1 MVYLLEWIGA
11 ISIIVIAAFITYF
24 VIFAI
29 KEAIERY
36 IYQYKYKHRFNKPP
50 TAKCY
55 CRDCIRWNSETGEC
69 GDHCNSRRM
78 GADWFCC
85 FAEPLSKTQS
95 KEMNNDWRSSN
106 D

>member
-11 ISIIVIAAFITYF
+11 ISIIVMAAFVSTVI
-24 VIFAI
+24 IFAI
-29 KEAIERY
+29 KEAVERY
-36 IYQYKYKHRFNKPP
+36 VYQYKYKHRFNKPP

-55 CRDCIRWNSETGEC
+55 CRDCIRWNPETGEC

-95 KEMNNDWRSSN
+95 KEMETIKEIK
-106 D
+106 